1 MCKGA
6 TLGDEQLQGNHASLN
21 INLSGVAG
29 TWCLAYLLIPEE
41 FREEARRVTALN
53 FMVSAEGALASDWAD
68 KAPKIVA
75 WLRGDSVNNVSPLTK
90 NKPPLAIVQ
99 PDDTTG

>member
-1 MCKGA
+1 MDA
-6 TLGDEQLQGNHASLN
+6 EQLQGNHASLN

-53 FMVSAEGALASDWAD
+53 FMVSAEGALSPDWEA
-68 KAPKIVA
+68 KAPKVLA
-75 WLRGDSVNNVSPLTK
+75 WLRDGPPNNVVPFQ
-90 NKPPLAIVQ
+90 KPRLVV
-99 PDDTTG
+99 DNDG